1 MEKDVCDLMIKSL
14 KYCDTET
21 DKARLPTCQYRA
33 AIIHHRLASL
43 YHNSYRNQVSE
54 IHLLLEAHLWCIHTL
69 CVRYWD
75 RDRDRN
81 QNQNNAMGD
90 NRCQPCPCS
99 GVVWMVLHK
108 TYNPFVHVLVPVRG
122 NRICLQSPPDKY
134 IPVLLQLT
142 DQKKRHLRTLAEMHY
157 NKAVRFFTLVD
168 SSVEILRAQLER
180 VALAEFQLNS
190 EWSFFTA
197 RQRSCEKVMF
207 SYVSVQSDCRGGSP
221 CDHC

>member
-1 MEKDVCDLMIKSL
+1 MSWSQSL
-14 KYCDTET
+14 FLVLET
-21 DKARLPTCQYRA
+21 
-33 AIIHHRLASL
+33 ASL
-43 YHNSYRNQVSE
+43 
-54 IHLLLEAHLWCIHTL
+54 IK
-69 CVRYWD
+69 
-75 RDRDRN
+75 
-81 QNQNNAMGD
+81 
-90 NRCQPCPCS
+90 PFF
-99 GVVWMVLHK
+99 VLKHK
-108 TYNPFVHVLVPVRG
+108 TAVVGIRE
-122 NRICLQSPPDKY
+122 NRICLQSPDKY

-207 SYVSVQSDCRGGSP
+207 SYVSFQSDCRGGP
-221 CDHC
+221 HVTIANDTLDRTV

>member
-1 MEKDVCDLMIKSL
+1 MSWSQSLFLVLETASVIKPFFVL
-14 KYCDTET
+14 K
-21 DKARLPTCQYRA
+21 
-33 AIIHHRLASL
+33 
-43 YHNSYRNQVSE
+43 
-54 IHLLLEAHLWCIHTL
+54 
-69 CVRYWD
+69 
-75 RDRDRN
+75 
-81 QNQNNAMGD
+81 
-90 NRCQPCPCS
+90 
-99 GVVWMVLHK
+99 HK
-108 TYNPFVHVLVPVRG
+108 TTVVGIRG

-190 EWSFFTA
+190 EWSFFTT